1 MQIPQDY
8 LDVTLPLLSPSTC
21 TTVSSNC
28 SGSTLVCGGAAGD
41 EMDTTGSTLTAPDS
55 TGGGSVQYTQASPTY
70 SYGPTPQHA
79 HSSFDHPPPYV
90 NEEAAVFSQNFPMP
104 PPTLG
109 PMSQVSVSVLTLGGL
124 NSESYR
130 LRCAVDP

>member
-1 MQIPQDY
+1 MQILQDY

-28 SGSTLVCGGAAGD
+28 SGSTLVCGGAGND

-55 TGGGSVQYTQASPTY
+55 GGSVQYTQASPAY
-70 SYGPTPQHA
+70 SYGPPTPH
-79 HSSFDHPPPYV
+79 SFDPPPYV

-104 PPTLG
+104 PPSIG
-109 PMSQVSVSVLTLGGL
+109 PMSQVSKPVNSNLG
-124 NSESYR
+124 
-130 LRCAVDP
+130 